1 MFLTGALRGD
11 DNRAFGSDFDYIVY
25 PKVSLSWVVS
35 NEAFFPRNSFL
46 SSVRLRSGW
55 GSSGVRPGTTD
66 AVRFFAA
73 APATDGASSVTGV
86 TYGGAGGNF
95 GNPGLKPEKSTEL
108 ELGADLSLLSDRL
121 GLELTYYSKKTH
133 DALIES
139 PLAPSLGVS
148 ATQWLNAGSISN
160 KGFEGSLNARILD
173 TRPVKFELGVVG
185 SQNDN
190 EVLDLGVDNR
200 GQARQPILLGDQRHV
215 QGYPAGGFWA
225 RPILTYADANGD
237 GIIAISEMTIDTA
250 FRYLGTPFARTQLGI
265 TPTITLFDKVKLY
278 ALLDYRGGHKQL
290 NLTEVFRCNN
300 TGSNCRGIVD
310 RTSSPFEQARA
321 LAASVAA
328 PVTNAP
334 FIEDAS
340 FTKLREVSLT
350 FFAPDSWSRMLRV
363 DRLSLTITGQN
374 LKTWTNYTGV
384 DPEVQETT
392 TSLFGT
398 RDFLTQPPVRTWL
411 ARVNFTF

>member
-1 MFLTGALRGD
+1 
-11 DNRAFGSDFDYIVY
+11 
-25 PKVSLSWVVS
+25 
-35 NEAFFPRNSFL
+35 
-46 SSVRLRSGW
+46 
-55 GSSGVRPGTTD
+55 
-66 AVRFFAA
+66 
-73 APATDGASSVTGV
+73 
-86 TYGGAGGNF
+86 
-95 GNPGLKPEKSTEL
+95 
-108 ELGADLSLLSDRL
+108 LLSDRL